1 MALFKRNNNKEQA
14 AEDLAEGVA
23 ENHAEGMAEDL
34 TEGQPE
40 DTHSTDPAP
49 RKRFGKRKRKP
60 KRDLRGVVRI
70 EELEQALAD
79 QDLDDIDPDAVVSM
93 YMPKRRMERIG
104 AALLRMDKLQKALV
118 VLALV
123 FGVLFALSFM
133 QENMGNFT
141 INLNRLELFRRGVAI
156 ADNGDFNNATA
167 RLAADALDNGTN
179 IAAEDLPDNL
189 DDIDGSHNGKN
200 YVAYTFYIRNAG
212 KTDLGYSAKLKVVS
226 ASKGVEKA
234 ARVRVYRNGE
244 PTTYAAAATDGN
256 PEPNTEPFASKD
268 VVTTI
273 SHANFRVGDVDK
285 YTVVIWLDGDD
296 PECVDKIIGG
306 AVEFGFD
313 FDSSETDDSSLFVK
327 FVQDI
332 ADTLTGNDPISA
344 SGNEAPDYYK
354 EHNVTWS
361 NRRNQKNSPAGD
373 GDKLNEEAPGRNRFS
388 GPALLLCRGVVFGN
402 AIVASGGIQQEQPQR
417 EFDRVTWFDLH
428 RVSHAFAQVTTV
440 GVEVADEV
448 RAREREHVA
457 RVRKRVGCCGQP
469 RGVTKARKAGA
480 HDGIVVNR
488 ASIVLSG
495 LLLLAGERQ
504 RRGQHKAGCRRVDV
518 VDGGDELAGRLRDQ
532 PGDFALA
539 ANGFARHRFDRSG
552 GNASLGLIDGRHGP
566 SQQIAR
572 LAGKND
578 TFYTSIARGKD

>member
-1 MALFKRNNNKEQA
+1 MALFKRNNNKDQA
-14 AEDLAEGVA
+14 AEDLAEDV
-23 ENHAEGMAEDL
+23 AEDL
-34 TEGQPE
+34 AEGQAGGTSQNAPSANAEDASGEDSVPE
-40 DTHSTDPAP
+40 QAP
-49 RKRFGKRKRKP
+49 TSRKRFGKPKRKSKP
-60 KRDLRGVVRI
+60 KRNLRGVVRI

-118 VLALV
+118 VLALA

-200 YVAYTFYIRNAG
+200 YVAYAFYIRNAG

-244 PTTYAAAATDGN
+244 PTTYAAAAADGN
-256 PEPNTEPFASKD
+256 PEPSTEPFASKD

-332 ADTLTGNDPISA
+332 TDTLTGNDPISA

-373 GDKLNEEAPGRNRFS
+373 GDK
-388 GPALLLCRGVVFGN
+388 
-402 AIVASGGIQQEQPQR
+402 
-417 EFDRVTWFDLH
+417 
-428 RVSHAFAQVTTV
+428 
-440 GVEVADEV
+440 
-448 RAREREHVA
+448 
-457 RVRKRVGCCGQP
+457 
-469 RGVTKARKAGA
+469 
-480 HDGIVVNR
+480 
-488 ASIVLSG
+488 
-495 LLLLAGERQ
+495 
-504 RRGQHKAGCRRVDV
+504 
-518 VDGGDELAGRLRDQ
+518 
-532 PGDFALA
+532 
-539 ANGFARHRFDRSG
+539 
-552 GNASLGLIDGRHGP
+552 
-566 SQQIAR
+566 
-572 LAGKND
+572 
-578 TFYTSIARGKD
+578 

>member
-1 MALFKRNNNKEQA
+1 MALFKRNDNKDKA
-14 AEDLAEGVA
+14 AEDLAEG
-23 ENHAEGMAEDL
+23 
-34 TEGQPE
+34 QPE
-40 DTHSTDPAP
+40 AAPQDAPAANPEDAPSTEPAP
-49 RKRFGKRKRKP
+49 RKRFGKPKRKP
-60 KRDLRGVVRI
+60 KLDKRGVVRI

-104 AALLRMDKLQKALV
+104 SALLRMDKLQKALV
-118 VLALV
+118 VLALA

-156 ADNGDFNNATA
+156 ADNGDFKNATA
-167 RLAADALDNGTN
+167 RLAADAVDNGTN
-179 IAAEDLPDNL
+179 IAADDLPADL

-234 ARVRVYRNGE
+234 ARVRIYRNGE
-244 PTTYAAAATDGN
+244 PTTYAATAADGN
-256 PEPNTEPFASKD
+256 PEPNTEPFASND

-313 FDSSETDDSSLFVK
+313 FDSSETDDTSLFIK

-354 EHNVTWS
+354 DHNVTWS

-373 GDKLNEEAPGRNRFS
+373 GDK
-388 GPALLLCRGVVFGN
+388 
-402 AIVASGGIQQEQPQR
+402 
-417 EFDRVTWFDLH
+417 
-428 RVSHAFAQVTTV
+428 
-440 GVEVADEV
+440 
-448 RAREREHVA
+448 
-457 RVRKRVGCCGQP
+457 
-469 RGVTKARKAGA
+469 
-480 HDGIVVNR
+480 
-488 ASIVLSG
+488 
-495 LLLLAGERQ
+495 
-504 RRGQHKAGCRRVDV
+504 
-518 VDGGDELAGRLRDQ
+518 
-532 PGDFALA
+532 
-539 ANGFARHRFDRSG
+539 
-552 GNASLGLIDGRHGP
+552 
-566 SQQIAR
+566 
-572 LAGKND
+572 
-578 TFYTSIARGKD
+578 

>member
-1 MALFKRNNNKEQA
+1 MALFKRNDNKDKA
-14 AEDLAEGVA
+14 AEDLAEDQV
-23 ENHAEGMAEDL
+23 EGMAEDL
-34 TEGQPE
+34 GEGQAEAQLETAPQDAPAANPE
-40 DTHSTDPAP
+40 ETPSTDPTP
-49 RKRFGKRKRKP
+49 RKRFGKHKPKRKP

-118 VLALV
+118 VLALA

-156 ADNGDFNNATA
+156 ADNGDFKNATA

-179 IAAEDLPDNL
+179 IAAEDLP

-226 ASKGVEKA
+226 ASKGVDKA
-234 ARVRVYRNGE
+234 ARVRVYCNGE
-244 PTTYAAAATDGN
+244 PTTYAAVAADGN

-273 SHANFRVGDVDK
+273 SHNNFRVGDVDK

-313 FDSSETDDSSLFVK
+313 FDSSETDDTSLFIK

-354 EHNVTWS
+354 DHNVTWS

-373 GDKLNEEAPGRNRFS
+373 GDK
-388 GPALLLCRGVVFGN
+388 
-402 AIVASGGIQQEQPQR
+402 
-417 EFDRVTWFDLH
+417 
-428 RVSHAFAQVTTV
+428 
-440 GVEVADEV
+440 
-448 RAREREHVA
+448 
-457 RVRKRVGCCGQP
+457 
-469 RGVTKARKAGA
+469 
-480 HDGIVVNR
+480 
-488 ASIVLSG
+488 
-495 LLLLAGERQ
+495 
-504 RRGQHKAGCRRVDV
+504 
-518 VDGGDELAGRLRDQ
+518 
-532 PGDFALA
+532 
-539 ANGFARHRFDRSG
+539 
-552 GNASLGLIDGRHGP
+552 
-566 SQQIAR
+566 
-572 LAGKND
+572 
-578 TFYTSIARGKD
+578 

>member
-1 MALFKRNNNKEQA
+1 MALFKRNDNKDKA
-14 AEDLAEGVA
+14 TEDLIENKAEGQVEGVA
-23 ENHAEGMAEDL
+23 QDAPGANAEDAA
-34 TEGQPE
+34 GADAAPE
-40 DTHSTDPAP
+40 QAPAA
-49 RKRFGKRKRKP
+49 RKRFGKRKP
-60 KRDLRGVVRI
+60 KRDKRGVVRI

-104 AALLRMDKLQKALV
+104 SALLRMDKLQKALV
-118 VLALV
+118 VLALA

-156 ADNGDFNNATA
+156 ADNGDFKNATA
-167 RLAADALDNGTN
+167 RLAADAVDNGTN
-179 IAAEDLPDNL
+179 IATDDLPADL

-234 ARVRVYRNGE
+234 ARVRIYRNGE
-244 PTTYAAAATDGN
+244 PTTYAAAAADGN

-273 SHANFRVGDVDK
+273 SHNNFRVGDVDK

-313 FDSSETDDSSLFVK
+313 FDSSETDDTSLFIK

-344 SGNEAPDYYK
+344 SGNEVPDYYK
-354 EHNVTWS
+354 EHEVTWN

-373 GDKLNEEAPGRNRFS
+373 ESK
-388 GPALLLCRGVVFGN
+388 
-402 AIVASGGIQQEQPQR
+402 
-417 EFDRVTWFDLH
+417 
-428 RVSHAFAQVTTV
+428 
-440 GVEVADEV
+440 
-448 RAREREHVA
+448 
-457 RVRKRVGCCGQP
+457 
-469 RGVTKARKAGA
+469 
-480 HDGIVVNR
+480 
-488 ASIVLSG
+488 
-495 LLLLAGERQ
+495 
-504 RRGQHKAGCRRVDV
+504 
-518 VDGGDELAGRLRDQ
+518 
-532 PGDFALA
+532 
-539 ANGFARHRFDRSG
+539 
-552 GNASLGLIDGRHGP
+552 
-566 SQQIAR
+566 
-572 LAGKND
+572 
-578 TFYTSIARGKD
+578 

>member
-14 AEDLAEGVA
+14 AEDLAENLVEGQA
-23 ENHAEGMAEDL
+23 ENVSQDAPGANAEDVPG
-34 TEGQPE
+34 EDSAPE
-40 DTHSTDPAP
+40 QVPTS
-49 RKRFGKRKRKP
+49 RKRFGKPNRKP
-60 KRDLRGVVRI
+60 KPKPKRKRDLRGVVRI
-70 EELEQALAD
+70 EKLEQALAD

-118 VLALV
+118 VLALA

-244 PTTYAAAATDGN
+244 PTTYAATAADGN

-273 SHANFRVGDVDK
+273 SHKNFRVGDVDK

-313 FDSSETDDSSLFVK
+313 FDSSETDDTSLFIK
-327 FVQDI
+327 FVEDI

-373 GDKLNEEAPGRNRFS
+373 GDK
-388 GPALLLCRGVVFGN
+388 
-402 AIVASGGIQQEQPQR
+402 
-417 EFDRVTWFDLH
+417 
-428 RVSHAFAQVTTV
+428 
-440 GVEVADEV
+440 
-448 RAREREHVA
+448 
-457 RVRKRVGCCGQP
+457 
-469 RGVTKARKAGA
+469 
-480 HDGIVVNR
+480 
-488 ASIVLSG
+488 
-495 LLLLAGERQ
+495 
-504 RRGQHKAGCRRVDV
+504 
-518 VDGGDELAGRLRDQ
+518 
-532 PGDFALA
+532 
-539 ANGFARHRFDRSG
+539 
-552 GNASLGLIDGRHGP
+552 
-566 SQQIAR
+566 
-572 LAGKND
+572 
-578 TFYTSIARGKD
+578 

>member
-1 MALFKRNNNKEQA
+1 MALFKRNDNKDQA
-14 AEDLAEGVA
+14 AEDLAEGQA
-23 ENHAEGMAEDL
+23 EDTLQNASGTNAEGAPVEDSA
-34 TEGQPE
+34 PE
-40 DTHSTDPAP
+40 QAPAS
-49 RKRFGKRKRKP
+49 RKRFGKPNRKP
-60 KRDLRGVVRI
+60 KPKRNLHGVVRI

-79 QDLDDIDPDAVVSM
+79 QDFDDIDPDAVVSM

-118 VLALV
+118 VLALA

-234 ARVRVYRNGE
+234 ARVRVFRNGK
-244 PTTYAAAATDGN
+244 PTTYAAAAANGN

-273 SHANFRVGDVDK
+273 SHKNFRVGDVDK

-332 ADTLTGNDPISA
+332 TDTLTGNDPISA

-354 EHNVTWS
+354 EHKVTWS
-361 NRRNQKNSPAGD
+361 NRRNQKNSPAGNE
-373 GDKLNEEAPGRNRFS
+373 DK
-388 GPALLLCRGVVFGN
+388 
-402 AIVASGGIQQEQPQR
+402 
-417 EFDRVTWFDLH
+417 
-428 RVSHAFAQVTTV
+428 
-440 GVEVADEV
+440 
-448 RAREREHVA
+448 
-457 RVRKRVGCCGQP
+457 
-469 RGVTKARKAGA
+469 
-480 HDGIVVNR
+480 
-488 ASIVLSG
+488 
-495 LLLLAGERQ
+495 
-504 RRGQHKAGCRRVDV
+504 
-518 VDGGDELAGRLRDQ
+518 
-532 PGDFALA
+532 
-539 ANGFARHRFDRSG
+539 
-552 GNASLGLIDGRHGP
+552 
-566 SQQIAR
+566 
-572 LAGKND
+572 
-578 TFYTSIARGKD
+578 

>member
-1 MALFKRNNNKEQA
+1 MALFKRNDNKDQA
-14 AEDLAEGVA
+14 AEDLAEDLAQDQAEGVA
-23 ENHAEGMAEDL
+23 DNLAERQAERQTVDTSADAPAANAENAPGEDSAPD
-34 TEGQPE
+34 QA
-40 DTHSTDPAP
+40 PAS
-49 RKRFGKRKRKP
+49 RKRFGKPKPKRKP
-60 KRDLRGVVRI
+60 KLKRDLRGVVRI

-104 AALLRMDKLQKALV
+104 TALLRMDKLQKALV
-118 VLALV
+118 VLALA

-167 RLAADALDNGTN
+167 RLAADAVDNGTN
-179 IAAEDLPDNL
+179 IAADDLPDNL
-189 DDIDGSHNGKN
+189 DNVDGSHNGKN

-244 PTTYAAAATDGN
+244 PTTYAAAAADGN

-273 SHANFRVGDVDK
+273 SHANFRVGA
-285 YTVVIWLDGDD
+285 VVIWLDGDD

-361 NRRNQKNSPAGD
+361 NRRNQKNSPVKD
-373 GDKLNEEAPGRNRFS
+373 GDK
-388 GPALLLCRGVVFGN
+388 
-402 AIVASGGIQQEQPQR
+402 
-417 EFDRVTWFDLH
+417 
-428 RVSHAFAQVTTV
+428 
-440 GVEVADEV
+440 
-448 RAREREHVA
+448 
-457 RVRKRVGCCGQP
+457 
-469 RGVTKARKAGA
+469 
-480 HDGIVVNR
+480 
-488 ASIVLSG
+488 
-495 LLLLAGERQ
+495 
-504 RRGQHKAGCRRVDV
+504 
-518 VDGGDELAGRLRDQ
+518 
-532 PGDFALA
+532 
-539 ANGFARHRFDRSG
+539 
-552 GNASLGLIDGRHGP
+552 
-566 SQQIAR
+566 
-572 LAGKND
+572 
-578 TFYTSIARGKD
+578 

>member
-1 MALFKRNNNKEQA
+1 MALFKRNDNKDQA
-14 AEDLAEGVA
+14 AEDLDEDV
-23 ENHAEGMAEDL
+23 AEGMAEDL
-34 TEGQPE
+34 TEGQLE
-40 DTHSTDPAP
+40 DTPSTDPAP
-49 RKRFGKRKRKP
+49 RKRFGKSKPKSKPKP

-118 VLALV
+118 VLALA

-226 ASKGVEKA
+226 ASKGVDKA

-244 PTTYAAAATDGN
+244 PTTYAAAAADGS

-273 SHANFRVGDVDK
+273 SHKNFRVGDVDK

-354 EHNVTWS
+354 EHSVTWS
-361 NRRNQKNSPAGD
+361 NRRNQKNSPVKD
-373 GDKLNEEAPGRNRFS
+373 GDK
-388 GPALLLCRGVVFGN
+388 
-402 AIVASGGIQQEQPQR
+402 
-417 EFDRVTWFDLH
+417 
-428 RVSHAFAQVTTV
+428 
-440 GVEVADEV
+440 
-448 RAREREHVA
+448 
-457 RVRKRVGCCGQP
+457 
-469 RGVTKARKAGA
+469 
-480 HDGIVVNR
+480 
-488 ASIVLSG
+488 
-495 LLLLAGERQ
+495 
-504 RRGQHKAGCRRVDV
+504 
-518 VDGGDELAGRLRDQ
+518 
-532 PGDFALA
+532 
-539 ANGFARHRFDRSG
+539 
-552 GNASLGLIDGRHGP
+552 
-566 SQQIAR
+566 
-572 LAGKND
+572 
-578 TFYTSIARGKD
+578 

>member
-1 MALFKRNNNKEQA
+1 
-14 AEDLAEGVA
+14 
-23 ENHAEGMAEDL
+23 
-34 TEGQPE
+34 
-40 DTHSTDPAP
+40 
-49 RKRFGKRKRKP
+49 
-60 KRDLRGVVRI
+60 
-70 EELEQALAD
+70 
-79 QDLDDIDPDAVVSM
+79 M

-118 VLALV
+118 VLALA

-234 ARVRVYRNGE
+234 ARVRLYRNGE
-244 PTTYAAAATDGN
+244 PTTYAAADGN

-354 EHNVTWS
+354 EHEVTWS
-361 NRRNQKNSPAGD
+361 SRRNQKNSPAGD
-373 GDKLNEEAPGRNRFS
+373 GDK
-388 GPALLLCRGVVFGN
+388 
-402 AIVASGGIQQEQPQR
+402 
-417 EFDRVTWFDLH
+417 
-428 RVSHAFAQVTTV
+428 
-440 GVEVADEV
+440 
-448 RAREREHVA
+448 
-457 RVRKRVGCCGQP
+457 
-469 RGVTKARKAGA
+469 
-480 HDGIVVNR
+480 
-488 ASIVLSG
+488 
-495 LLLLAGERQ
+495 
-504 RRGQHKAGCRRVDV
+504 
-518 VDGGDELAGRLRDQ
+518 
-532 PGDFALA
+532 
-539 ANGFARHRFDRSG
+539 
-552 GNASLGLIDGRHGP
+552 
-566 SQQIAR
+566 
-572 LAGKND
+572 
-578 TFYTSIARGKD
+578 

>member
-1 MALFKRNNNKEQA
+1 MALFKRNNNKDKAAEDLAQDQA
-14 AEDLAEGVA
+14 EGVAEDLAEG
-23 ENHAEGMAEDL
+23 MTEDL

-40 DTHSTDPAP
+40 DTPSTDPAP
-49 RKRFGKRKRKP
+49 RKRFGKPKRKPKP

-118 VLALV
+118 VLALA

-167 RLAADALDNGTN
+167 RLAADAVDNGTN

-226 ASKGVEKA
+226 ASKGVDKA

-244 PTTYAAAATDGN
+244 PTTYAAAAADGS

-332 ADTLTGNDPISA
+332 ADTLTGSDPISA

-373 GDKLNEEAPGRNRFS
+373 GDK
-388 GPALLLCRGVVFGN
+388 
-402 AIVASGGIQQEQPQR
+402 
-417 EFDRVTWFDLH
+417 
-428 RVSHAFAQVTTV
+428 
-440 GVEVADEV
+440 
-448 RAREREHVA
+448 
-457 RVRKRVGCCGQP
+457 
-469 RGVTKARKAGA
+469 
-480 HDGIVVNR
+480 
-488 ASIVLSG
+488 
-495 LLLLAGERQ
+495 
-504 RRGQHKAGCRRVDV
+504 
-518 VDGGDELAGRLRDQ
+518 
-532 PGDFALA
+532 
-539 ANGFARHRFDRSG
+539 
-552 GNASLGLIDGRHGP
+552 
-566 SQQIAR
+566 
-572 LAGKND
+572 
-578 TFYTSIARGKD
+578 

>member
-1 MALFKRNNNKEQA
+1 MFDKLDDILIHYEELMLMLGDPDVTQDTKRFTRLMKEQA
-14 AEDLAEGVA
+14 DLAPIVEAYKQYKQAKQDVEDSLAMLEEESDEDLRE
-23 ENHAEGMAEDL
+23 MAKEELSD
-34 TEGQPE
+34 
-40 DTHSTDPAP
+40 A
-49 RKRFGKRKRKP
+49 KK
-60 KRDLRGVVRI
+60 RI

-104 AALLRMDKLQKALV
+104 TALLRMDKLQKALV
-118 VLALV
+118 VLALA

-167 RLAADALDNGTN
+167 RLAADAVDNGTN
-179 IAAEDLPDNL
+179 IAADDLPDNL
-189 DDIDGSHNGKN
+189 DSVDGSHNGKN

-244 PTTYAAAATDGN
+244 PTTYAAAAADGN

-313 FDSSETDDSSLFVK
+313 FDSSETDDSSLFIK

-354 EHNVTWS
+354 EHNVTWG
-361 NRRNQKNSPAGD
+361 NRRNQKNSPV
-373 GDKLNEEAPGRNRFS
+373 K
-388 GPALLLCRGVVFGN
+388 
-402 AIVASGGIQQEQPQR
+402 
-417 EFDRVTWFDLH
+417 
-428 RVSHAFAQVTTV
+428 
-440 GVEVADEV
+440 
-448 RAREREHVA
+448 
-457 RVRKRVGCCGQP
+457 
-469 RGVTKARKAGA
+469 
-480 HDGIVVNR
+480 
-488 ASIVLSG
+488 
-495 LLLLAGERQ
+495 
-504 RRGQHKAGCRRVDV
+504 
-518 VDGGDELAGRLRDQ
+518 DGG
-532 PGDFALA
+532 
-539 ANGFARHRFDRSG
+539 
-552 GNASLGLIDGRHGP
+552 
-566 SQQIAR
+566 
-572 LAGKND
+572 K
-578 TFYTSIARGKD
+578 

>member
-1 MALFKRNNNKEQA
+1 MALFKRNNKDQA
-14 AEDLAEGVA
+14 AEDLAEDLA
-23 ENHAEGMAEDL
+23 QDQAEDAL
-34 TEGQPE
+34 QDAPGANTEDAPGEDSAPDQP
-40 DTHSTDPAP
+40 PAS
-49 RKRFGKRKRKP
+49 RKRFGKPKPKPKRKP

-118 VLALV
+118 VLALA

-167 RLAADALDNGTN
+167 RLAADAVDNGTN
-179 IAAEDLPDNL
+179 IAADDLPDNL

-244 PTTYAAAATDGN
+244 PTTYAAAAADGN

-313 FDSSETDDSSLFVK
+313 SSETDDSSLFIK

-373 GDKLNEEAPGRNRFS
+373 GDK
-388 GPALLLCRGVVFGN
+388 
-402 AIVASGGIQQEQPQR
+402 
-417 EFDRVTWFDLH
+417 
-428 RVSHAFAQVTTV
+428 
-440 GVEVADEV
+440 
-448 RAREREHVA
+448 
-457 RVRKRVGCCGQP
+457 
-469 RGVTKARKAGA
+469 
-480 HDGIVVNR
+480 
-488 ASIVLSG
+488 
-495 LLLLAGERQ
+495 
-504 RRGQHKAGCRRVDV
+504 
-518 VDGGDELAGRLRDQ
+518 
-532 PGDFALA
+532 
-539 ANGFARHRFDRSG
+539 
-552 GNASLGLIDGRHGP
+552 
-566 SQQIAR
+566 
-572 LAGKND
+572 
-578 TFYTSIARGKD
+578 

>member
-1 MALFKRNNNKEQA
+1 MALFKRNDKDQA
-14 AEDLAEGVA
+14 AENLA

-34 TEGQPE
+34 TEDQPE
-40 DTHSTDPAP
+40 DTPSTDPAP
-49 RKRFGKRKRKP
+49 RKRFGKPKRKP
-60 KRDLRGVVRI
+60 KPKREKRGVVRI

-118 VLALV
+118 VLALA

-179 IAAEDLPDNL
+179 IATEDLPDNL

-226 ASKGVEKA
+226 ASKGVDTA

-244 PTTYAAAATDGN
+244 PTTYAAAAADGN

-273 SHANFRVGDVDK
+273 SHKNFRVGDVDK

-373 GDKLNEEAPGRNRFS
+373 GDK
-388 GPALLLCRGVVFGN
+388 
-402 AIVASGGIQQEQPQR
+402 
-417 EFDRVTWFDLH
+417 
-428 RVSHAFAQVTTV
+428 
-440 GVEVADEV
+440 
-448 RAREREHVA
+448 
-457 RVRKRVGCCGQP
+457 
-469 RGVTKARKAGA
+469 
-480 HDGIVVNR
+480 
-488 ASIVLSG
+488 
-495 LLLLAGERQ
+495 
-504 RRGQHKAGCRRVDV
+504 
-518 VDGGDELAGRLRDQ
+518 
-532 PGDFALA
+532 
-539 ANGFARHRFDRSG
+539 
-552 GNASLGLIDGRHGP
+552 
-566 SQQIAR
+566 
-572 LAGKND
+572 
-578 TFYTSIARGKD
+578 

>member
-1 MALFKRNNNKEQA
+1 MALFKRNDNKDQA
-14 AEDLAEGVA
+14 AEDLAEDLAQDQA
-23 ENHAEGMAEDL
+23 EDQADNLAEDL
-34 TEGQPE
+34 AERQTE
-40 DTHSTDPAP
+40 DTPADASGANAEGVP
-49 RKRFGKRKRKP
+49 GEDSAPEQPHASRKRFGKPKPKRKP

-118 VLALV
+118 VLALA

-167 RLAADALDNGTN
+167 RLAADAVDNGTN

-234 ARVRVYRNGE
+234 ARVRVYRKGE
-244 PTTYAAAATDGN
+244 PTTYAAAAADGN

-273 SHANFRVGDVDK
+273 SHKNFRVGDVDK

-313 FDSSETDDSSLFVK
+313 FDSSETDDSSLFIK

-354 EHNVTWS
+354 EHSVTWS
-361 NRRNQKNSPAGD
+361 NRRNQKNSPVKD
-373 GDKLNEEAPGRNRFS
+373 GDK
-388 GPALLLCRGVVFGN
+388 
-402 AIVASGGIQQEQPQR
+402 
-417 EFDRVTWFDLH
+417 
-428 RVSHAFAQVTTV
+428 
-440 GVEVADEV
+440 
-448 RAREREHVA
+448 
-457 RVRKRVGCCGQP
+457 
-469 RGVTKARKAGA
+469 
-480 HDGIVVNR
+480 
-488 ASIVLSG
+488 
-495 LLLLAGERQ
+495 
-504 RRGQHKAGCRRVDV
+504 
-518 VDGGDELAGRLRDQ
+518 
-532 PGDFALA
+532 
-539 ANGFARHRFDRSG
+539 
-552 GNASLGLIDGRHGP
+552 
-566 SQQIAR
+566 
-572 LAGKND
+572 
-578 TFYTSIARGKD
+578 

>member
-1 MALFKRNNNKEQA
+1 MALFKRNDNKDQA
-14 AEDLAEGVA
+14 AEDLAEGQAGDQVEDTSQDA
-23 ENHAEGMAEDL
+23 PGTNAEDAPG
-34 TEGQPE
+34 EDSAPE
-40 DTHSTDPAP
+40 QAP
-49 RKRFGKRKRKP
+49 TSRKRFGKLKRKP

-118 VLALV
+118 VLALA

-167 RLAADALDNGTN
+167 RLAAEALDNGTN

-244 PTTYAAAATDGN
+244 PTTYAAAAADGS

-273 SHANFRVGDVDK
+273 SHKNFRVGDVDK

-361 NRRNQKNSPAGD
+361 SRRNQKNSPAGD
-373 GDKLNEEAPGRNRFS
+373 GDK
-388 GPALLLCRGVVFGN
+388 
-402 AIVASGGIQQEQPQR
+402 
-417 EFDRVTWFDLH
+417 
-428 RVSHAFAQVTTV
+428 
-440 GVEVADEV
+440 
-448 RAREREHVA
+448 
-457 RVRKRVGCCGQP
+457 
-469 RGVTKARKAGA
+469 
-480 HDGIVVNR
+480 
-488 ASIVLSG
+488 
-495 LLLLAGERQ
+495 
-504 RRGQHKAGCRRVDV
+504 
-518 VDGGDELAGRLRDQ
+518 
-532 PGDFALA
+532 
-539 ANGFARHRFDRSG
+539 
-552 GNASLGLIDGRHGP
+552 
-566 SQQIAR
+566 
-572 LAGKND
+572 
-578 TFYTSIARGKD
+578 

>member
-1 MALFKRNNNKEQA
+1 MALFKRNDNKDQA
-14 AEDLAEGVA
+14 AEDFAEDLAEGQ
-23 ENHAEGMAEDL
+23 AED
-34 TEGQPE
+34 TSQNAPGANAEDAPGEDSAPE
-40 DTHSTDPAP
+40 QAPAS
-49 RKRFGKRKRKP
+49 RKRFGKP
-60 KRDLRGVVRI
+60 KRNLRGVVRI

-118 VLALV
+118 VLALA

-212 KTDLGYSAKLKVVS
+212 KTDLGYSAKLKAVS

-244 PTTYAAAATDGN
+244 PTTYAAAAANGS

-373 GDKLNEEAPGRNRFS
+373 GSK
-388 GPALLLCRGVVFGN
+388 
-402 AIVASGGIQQEQPQR
+402 
-417 EFDRVTWFDLH
+417 
-428 RVSHAFAQVTTV
+428 
-440 GVEVADEV
+440 
-448 RAREREHVA
+448 
-457 RVRKRVGCCGQP
+457 
-469 RGVTKARKAGA
+469 
-480 HDGIVVNR
+480 
-488 ASIVLSG
+488 
-495 LLLLAGERQ
+495 
-504 RRGQHKAGCRRVDV
+504 
-518 VDGGDELAGRLRDQ
+518 
-532 PGDFALA
+532 
-539 ANGFARHRFDRSG
+539 
-552 GNASLGLIDGRHGP
+552 
-566 SQQIAR
+566 
-572 LAGKND
+572 
-578 TFYTSIARGKD
+578 